1 MLLAGVEVRR
11 ELVDWVRL
19 RVGEPTASVLQEA
32 LDDDRSV
39 VALDIEHRIGLAAA
53 LTECPDELLELR
65 ETLLRDLDAYRRAG
79 LL

>member
-19 RVGEPTASVLQEA
+19 RVGEPTAAVLREA
-32 LDDDRSV
+32 LEEDRSV
-39 VALDIEHRIGLAAA
+39 VSLDIEQRIRILAA
-53 LTECPDELLELR
+53 LTDAPEELGELR
-65 ETLLRDLDAYRRAG
+65 ETLRRDLEAFRRAG